1 MLYPAPIG
9 IHADNFFGEPEFS
22 VPADARRKHL
32 AAFGGTGTGK
42 STLLTNLAASDLAA
56 GTGITVVD
64 PHGGIYEGILANH
77 IPRSRKNDVIL
88 FNAGDRNHVVGLNV
102 LDCPRVEERGLV
114 VSHVVSIFNKLWASS
129 WGARLEHILRNS
141 LWVLIE
147 QPEPTSLLALPKLLT
162 NAGYRA
168 ELLSNVENNKA
179 IDFFCN
185 QFDRWPA
192 PFREEAIAAVLNK
205 CDAFLTDPLMRA
217 VIGQPRSSFN
227 FRWMMDHQK
236 IFLCNVAKG
245 VIGDDNSRLLGSL
258 IVMKEKLAAISRE
271 DTPEADRVPHV
282 LYCDEAANFIG
293 DFESILA
300 ETRKYAFPLTL
311 AVQNT
316 DALTPEAVAAI
327 FTNCATIA
335 TFRVSAT
342 DAVRLSEEFAG
353 TLPASILQE
362 LPDYTMYVRTLTRSA
377 GAAASPSGPH
387 RVTGYPPFDPHPHR
401 AWRDQVMRASE
412 TRYAKPRGVVEEEL
426 KRKFFES
433 ARPRNSAQDPHARPS
448 DTPRFVVPRP
458 TL

>member
-1 MLYPAPIG
+1 MLQAAPIG
-9 IHADNFFGEPEFS
+9 THADKFFGEPEFS
-22 VPADARRKHL
+22 LPGEARRKHF

-42 STLLTNLAASDLAA
+42 STLITNLAASDLDA

-64 PHGGIYEGILANH
+64 PHGGIYEEILANH

-88 FNAGDRNHVVGLNV
+88 FNPGDRNNVVGLNV

-168 ELLSNVENNKA
+168 ELLSNVQNDKA

-217 VIGQPRSSFN
+217 VIGQPRSGFN
-227 FRWMMDHQK
+227 FRWMMDHGK
-236 IFLCNVAKG
+236 ILLCNVAKG

-258 IVMKEKLAAISRE
+258 VVMKEKLSAISRE
-271 DTPEADRVPHV
+271 DTPESERVPHV

-316 DALTPEAVAAI
+316 DALPPEAVAAI

-335 TFRVSAT
+335 TFRVSAS
-342 DAVRLSEEFAG
+342 DAMRLSEEFAG
-353 TLPASILQE
+353 TLPASMLQE
-362 LPDYTMYVRTLTRSA
+362 LPDYTMYVRTLTRSG

-387 RVTGYPPFDPHPHR
+387 CVIGYPPFHPHPHR
-401 AWRDQVMRASE
+401 AWRESLVDVSHA
-412 TRYAKPRGVVEEEL
+412 RYAKPQAAVEAKL
-426 KRKFFES
+426 QRLFFSRSIETS
-433 ARPRNSAQDPHARPS
+433 EGALYGAKQR
-448 DTPRFVVPRP
+448 V
-458 TL
+458 